1 MRILSHSAGT
11 VWLNTIVFK
20 IVYECIICHPVE
32 SMSIV
37 AKTKAITEAGIQ
49 AQVKNKDGNIP
60 MTIFVAE
67 GHNLSSD
74 IFHKVKDNDL
84 IVLIRQ
90 IWN

>member
-1 MRILSHSAGT
+1 
-11 VWLNTIVFK
+11 
-20 IVYECIICHPVE
+20 
-32 SMSIV
+32 MSIV

-60 MTIFVAE
+60 ITIFVAE

-74 IFHKVKDNDL
+74 IFHKVKYNDL

-90 IWN
+90 I